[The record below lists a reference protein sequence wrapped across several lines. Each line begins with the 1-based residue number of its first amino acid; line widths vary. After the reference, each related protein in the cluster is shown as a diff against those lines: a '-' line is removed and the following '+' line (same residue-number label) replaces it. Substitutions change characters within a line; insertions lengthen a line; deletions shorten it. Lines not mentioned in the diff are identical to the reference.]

1 MFADNKDGAPR
12 FTQSSDA
19 NGVCLISISAVSG
32 AQPFKGAGV
41 LLFIEVEAIA
51 AGDSGLAFDKDNTH
65 LVATD
70 AGDVVLEL
78 SRGQTTI
85 KQ

>member
-1 MFADNKDGAPR
+1 M
-12 FTQSSDA
+12 
-19 NGVCLISISAVSG
+19 SG

-41 LLFIEVEAIA
+41 LLFVDVEAIA

-70 AGDVVLEL
+70 ARDVVLEL
-78 SRGQTTI
+78 SQGQTTI